1 VNILEP
7 DNVVQ
12 VPRTSRVFEDTKMWV
27 EEAIFGHR
35 LYARQNPWL
44 LFLEFLNVA
53 EAHFREGKLFQATAP
68 DVAAPYSLRWRL
80 GLRSVLFDN
89 PQLARLA
96 EEEIDDDTLWERWMA
111 VMADNGAAPP
121 AEGFGYLKQRFP
133 RFSDFVELVTLVR
146 QTSLETSNNVRWSS
160 RFIFP
165 FGVNA
170 IYSDAAISQR
180 TPRRDYTNFGRTGE
194 LIYMMLSRS
203 DGGEA
208 LRDHFAELFNPE
220 LPKNRLIGLLCA
232 DSDHRAPLEMAG
244 NSFLPYRTH
253 PAFNRLAADW
263 LAILALGLPGQD
275 AYAHLAPLG
284 SLHVLLYSLETAA
297 AVVGRAERP
306 HLICE
311 IIAPRRELV
320 RQRSIACYYAND
332 ALSRQAAERYAETLL
347 ASEDWQALNDE
358 ALSEDERL
366 QLAADL
372 LDRDFGYAPKELHL
386 STADDLLQQFR
397 QALEVKHDENW
408 SAVHPAYGRGIGLV
422 SRRGTNRN
430 RYAPTDDL
438 LKTLV
443 MARVP
448 RRLEFGKF
456 LADLYEHYGLVFGPV
471 EAKTALEEA
480 NFDTTAFERNRERLE
495 LRLNSMGLL
504 KRLSDACAYVENP
517 FAGHAS

>member
-1 VNILEP
+1 MNILDP
-7 DNVVQ
+7 ANVGHVA
-12 VPRTSRVFEDTKMWV
+12 RTSRVFDDTKMWV

-35 LYARQNPWL
+35 LYARQNSWL

-53 EAHFREGKLFQATAP
+53 EAHHREGKLFESTAP
-68 DVAAPYSLRWRL
+68 EVASPYSLRWRL

-89 PQLARLA
+89 SRLAGLA
-96 EEEIDDDTLWERWMA
+96 EEKIDDETLWQRWMEH
-111 VMADNGAAPP
+111 MARFGAAPP
-121 AEGFGYLKQRFP
+121 PEGFSYLKQRFP

-170 IYSDAAISQR
+170 IYSDAAVSNR

-194 LIYMMLSRS
+194 LMYMMLSRS
-203 DGGEA
+203 GDA
-208 LRDHFAELFNPE
+208 AELRSHFTGLFDPD

-232 DSDHRAPLEMAG
+232 DSDHRAPLDMAG
-244 NSFLPYRTH
+244 NSFLPYRSH
-253 PAFNRLAADW
+253 PAFNRLAKDW
-263 LAILALGLPGQD
+263 LAIFALGLPGQD

-297 AVVGRAERP
+297 AIIGRPRP

-320 RQRSIACYYAND
+320 RQRSIACYYEND
-332 ALSRQAAERYAETLL
+332 ALSRRAAECYAERLL
-347 ASEDWQALNDE
+347 TSDEWKAIEDE
-358 ALSEDERL
+358 TLSESERL
-366 QLAADL
+366 QLASDL
-372 LDRDFGYAPKELHL
+372 LERDFGYAPKELHAA
-386 STADDLLQQFR
+386 TAEDLLQQFR
-397 QALEVKHDENW
+397 QALEVKHDDNW
-408 SAVHPAYGRGIGLV
+408 SAVHSAYGRGIGLV

-448 RRLEFGKF
+448 RRVEFGKL
-456 LADLYEHYGLVFGPV
+456 LADLYEHYGLVFGPI
-471 EAKTALEEA
+471 EAKAALEEV
-480 NFDTTAFERNRERLE
+480 NFDMTAFERNRERLE
-495 LRLNSMGLL
+495 QRLSSMGLL

-517 FAGHAS
+517 FAGQPT

>member
-1 VNILEP
+1 MSILDP
-7 DNVVQ
+7 ANVGQ
-12 VPRTSRVFEDTKMWV
+12 VSRASRVFDDTKIWV

-53 EAHFREGKLFQATAP
+53 EAHHREDNLFRPTEP
-68 DVAAPYSLRWRL
+68 DISAPYTLRWRL
-80 GLRSVLFDN
+80 GLRSILFDN
-89 PQLARLA
+89 PRLARIA
-96 EEEIDDDTLWERWMA
+96 EERTDEDGLWTQWIDAMIKH
-111 VMADNGAAPP
+111 GAAPP
-121 AEGFGYLKQRFP
+121 PEGFAYLQKRFP
-133 RFSDFVELVTLVR
+133 RFQDFVELVTLVR
-146 QTSLETSNNVRWSS
+146 QTSLETSNNIRWSS

-170 IYSDAAISQR
+170 IYSDARVSQR
-180 TPRRDYTNFGRTGE
+180 TPSRDYTNFGRTGE
-194 LIYMMLSRS
+194 LMYMMISRS
-203 DGGEA
+203 AGADA
-208 LRDHFAELFNPE
+208 LGRHFAELFDPE

-244 NSFLPYRTH
+244 NSFLPYRRH
-253 PAFNRLAADW
+253 PAFDRLAEDW
-263 LAILALGLPGQD
+263 LAIFALGLPGQD

-284 SLHVLLYSLETAA
+284 SLHVMLYAIETAA
-297 AVVGRAERP
+297 AVVGRARP

-320 RQRSIACYYAND
+320 RQRSIASYYEND
-332 ALSRQAAERYAETLL
+332 ALSRQAAETYAERLL
-347 ASEDWQALNDE
+347 AAELWQALADD
-358 ALSEDERL
+358 ALSESECL
-366 QLAADL
+366 QIAADQL
-372 LDRDFGYAPKELHL
+372 EHDFGYAPKEVLAA
-386 STADDLLQQFR
+386 TAEELLVQFR
-397 QALEVKHDENW
+397 QALEVKHDDNW
-408 SAVHPAYGRGIGLV
+408 SAVHSSYGRGIGLV

-448 RRLEFGKF
+448 RRVEFGKF

-471 EAKTALEEA
+471 EAKAALAEA

-495 LRLNSMGLL
+495 LRLSSMGLL

-517 FAGHAS
+517 FASKAS